1 MRTARTSCRWNRM
14 SFAAPQRAIY
24 EFTVPE
30 MQAVPGR
37 PSTGGCRKKG
47 HTKRYYGM
55 PCRQIP
61 LTRRAFILERE
72 AERSTDR
79 EMKERAG
86 RKLWWVGTGL
96 ATRSLVPVPPR
107 RTRRADFPQRAP
119 QVALVGWQSDRGMEC
134 RHRIR

>member
-1 MRTARTSCRWNRM
+1 MRTACTSCRWNRM
-14 SFAAPQRAIY
+14 SFVAPQMAICG
-24 EFTVPE
+24 FTVPE
-30 MQAVPGR
+30 MRAVPGR

-61 LTRRAFILERE
+61 FIRRGFILERE

-86 RKLWWVGTGL
+86 RKI
-96 ATRSLVPVPPR
+96 PKR
-107 RTRRADFPQRAP
+107 REIARTKRVRR
-119 QVALVGWQSDRGMEC
+119 GKSG
-134 RHRIR
+134 

>member
-1 MRTARTSCRWNRM
+1 MRTACTSCRWNRM
-14 SFAAPQRAIY
+14 SFAALRRAIY

-37 PSTGGCRKKG
+37 PSTGGCPKKG
-47 HTKRYYGM
+47 HTKRYYEM

-61 LTRRAFILERE
+61 LIRRGFILERE

-86 RKLWWVGTGL
+86 RKLSMDYR
-96 ATRSLVPVPPR
+96 RSCALRPLSSTWMGR
-107 RTRRADFPQRAP
+107 QQRN
-119 QVALVGWQSDRGMEC
+119 
-134 RHRIR
+134 RI